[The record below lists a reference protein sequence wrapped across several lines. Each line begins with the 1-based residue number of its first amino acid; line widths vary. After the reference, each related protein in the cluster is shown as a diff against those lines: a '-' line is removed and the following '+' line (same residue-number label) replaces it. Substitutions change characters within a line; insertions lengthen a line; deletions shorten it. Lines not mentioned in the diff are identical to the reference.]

1 MKSLLH
7 LLAVAIGGYA
17 VFAALIYVFQSRM
30 IFQPN
35 LFGVIAGGDPS
46 DIDLDFEDVFVDAED
61 GVRVH
66 GWFVPANPVRGVL
79 LFFHGNAGNITHR
92 LDSIALFHGLG
103 LSVFIVDYRGYGR
116 SEGRPTEQG
125 TYRDARAA
133 WRYLTQARGI
143 DPGKIVVF
151 GRSLGAAMASRLGME
166 TSAAGLI
173 VESAFTSVPDM
184 AARHYPYLPVRR
196 LTRFRYDTLEHVQNS
211 SVPVLVVHS
220 ENDEIAPFEMGRAIF
235 ENAPEPKS
243 FVTLNGGHNEA
254 VFTST
259 SAYLSGLREFLDRV
273 VPVDSGP
280 GEAGGDGD
288 PPID

>member
-46 DIDLDFEDVFVDAED
+46 DIDLDFEDVFLDAED

-66 GWFVPANPVRGVL
+66 GWFVPANPARGVL

-133 WRYLTQARGI
+133 WRSGT
-143 DPGKIVVF
+143 
-151 GRSLGAAMASRLGME
+151 E
-166 TSAAGLI
+166 TSLSARAPAPGSPGI
-173 VESAFTSVPDM
+173 VDG
-184 AARHYPYLPVRR
+184 ARVGSSGADGHVAPPARDRR
-196 LTRFRYDTLEHVQNS
+196 RDRGADTE
-211 SVPVLVVHS
+211 
-220 ENDEIAPFEMGRAIF
+220 
-235 ENAPEPKS
+235 
-243 FVTLNGGHNEA
+243 
-254 VFTST
+254 
-259 SAYLSGLREFLDRV
+259 
-273 VPVDSGP
+273 
-280 GEAGGDGD
+280 D
-288 PPID
+288 P